1 MMTKSTT
8 RTSLTCAALILAAG
22 LLMGAGSARADHESR
37 RLADV
42 YYLDLGGKTLTL
54 ELHADKTFLLTVPR
68 QGRIAG
74 VFNATDDE
82 IAFRADGDYR
92 HFRYDIRGGD
102 LVLTPTYKD
111 RYTRRDCSLLDALP
125 PFVRG
130 EVAILR
136 DAPACATIVT
146 APHRPHPVFEANPGR
161 GNAWGHDRDDRW
173 NDDRRDDR
181 HDDRRDDRRDDHH
194 DNDGRNGRR

>member
-1 MMTKSTT
+1 MKTKSTI

-22 LLMGAGSARADHESR
+22 LLTGAGSARADHEVR

-42 YYLDLGGKTLTL
+42 YYLDLHGKTLTL
-54 ELHADKTFLLTVPR
+54 ELHRDSTFLLSVPR

-74 VFNATDDE
+74 TFNATNDE

-111 RYTRRDCSLLDALP
+111 RYSRRDCSLLDALP

-136 DAPACATIVT
+136 DTPVCATVAT
-146 APHRPHPVFEANPGR
+146 APVAHRPHPVFEAHPGR
-161 GNAWGHDRDDRW
+161 GHAYGHGR
-173 NDDRRDDR
+173 NDR
-181 HDDRRDDRRDDHH
+181 HDDRWDVRSRNEHYG
-194 DNDGRNGRR
+194 NDGRYGRR